1 MSDKKN
7 VLIVGPFLS
16 RSGYG
21 EMARFAL
28 RSMKTKQDKYNIYLH
43 NKNHLSRYFCVQKK
57 LHQYR

>member
-21 EMARFAL
+21 KWL
-28 RSMKTKQDKYNIYLH
+28 DLLLDQ
-43 NKNHLSRYFCVQKK
+43 
-57 LHQYR
+57 